1 MSRFCILLLTCFAG
15 IPIFLPSFKNRFHK
29 MQSQFSESDSR
40 RAAQTLQSLIETI
53 QQLTE
58 WNKSISSA
66 NDYYLSQTGMQLLA
80 ANCTL
85 ITAIGEGIS
94 RINRVLPGFLENEF
108 PSIPWHAIIG
118 MRNHIAHGY
127 FELDADLIFEA
138 IKNDIPPLFS
148 TITEALKKLS

>member
-1 MSRFCILLLTCFAG
+1 
-15 IPIFLPSFKNRFHK
+15 
-29 MQSQFSESDSR
+29 MQSQFSDSDSR
-40 RAAQTLQSLIETI
+40 RAIQTLRSLSETI
-53 QQLTE
+53 EQLTE
-58 WNKSISSA
+58 WNKYISSA
-66 NDYYLSQTGMQLLA
+66 NDYYVSQIGMQLLA

-94 RINRVLPGFLENEF
+94 RINRVLPGFLEKEF

-138 IKNDIPPLFS
+138 IKNDIPPLYS
-148 TITEALKKLS
+148 TIIEAQKKLS